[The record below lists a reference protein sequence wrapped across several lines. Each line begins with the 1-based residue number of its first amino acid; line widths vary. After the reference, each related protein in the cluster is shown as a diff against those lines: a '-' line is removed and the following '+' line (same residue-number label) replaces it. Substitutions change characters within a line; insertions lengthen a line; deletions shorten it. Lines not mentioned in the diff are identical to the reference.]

1 MIAWLRRFLG
11 YTAASAIFGIV
22 LLVIGLTTAEGDGT
36 LTGFPAFAVTV
47 GGFLFFLSPLWSGI
61 LLWIRRTR
69 LRSKAEKERWV
80 GVRFHERQRLV
91 GEVQRHRA
99 ALQRNLNR
107 AQVKNDYGVV
117 TSDTRR
123 EALLEFFASIELD
136 AHKIKIDDAIDVTLG
151 ELELHRQD
159 QLSQYFD
166 PTMIPANG
174 FEFERWVATSLQ
186 KFGWETELTSG
197 GGDQGIDIIA
207 EQCGKRLGLQCK
219 LHSAKVGN
227 KAVQEA
233 HAGKHFYGLQQA
245 AVISN
250 AGYTRSAQELA
261 AMTNTLLLSPDNLPE
276 LSEKA
281 FR

>member
-1 MIAWLRRFLG
+1 MKEWLQLFIG

-22 LLVIGLTTAEGDGT
+22 LLVVGLTTAEGDGT

-47 GGFLFFLSPLWSGI
+47 GAFLLFLSPLWSGV
-61 LLWIRRTR
+61 LLWIRRGR
-69 LRSKAEKERWV
+69 LRSKAEKQKRASA
-80 GVRFHERQRLV
+80 RFHERHRLV
-91 GEVQRHRA
+91 REVERHRA

-107 AQVKNDYGVV
+107 SQVKNDYGVV

-123 EALLEFFASIELD
+123 DALLEFFASIELD
-136 AHKIKIDDAIDVTLG
+136 THKIEIDDAIEVTLG

-159 QLSQYFD
+159 QLSQHFD

-174 FEFERWVATSLQ
+174 FEFEQWVATSLQ

-197 GGDQGIDIIA
+197 GGDQGVDIIA
-207 EQCGKRLGLQCK
+207 EQYGKRIGLQCK
-219 LHSAKVGN
+219 LYSAKVGN
-227 KAVQEA
+227 KAIQEA
-233 HAGKHFYGLQQA
+233 YAGKQFYGLHQA

-261 AMTNTLLLSPDNLPE
+261 GMTNTLLLTPDDIPV
-276 LSEKA
+276 LSEKV
-281 FR
+281 FN